1 MMSTYSYILC
11 TSEIVS
17 LASVTRATS
26 PFSYTY
32 SKLRLG
38 GQAHQL
44 VNMNI
49 PKKKK
54 LTTFCFWS
62 ALKTPKV
69 KVSLTNS
76 TRAHK
81 ICSRAVT
88 CHVFQIIFSEVSLG
102 MLQPSFADGVQTKT
116 HSKQKQG
123 RLKTGPRLP
132 VASFDISQALPFKTA
147 PG

>member
-1 MMSTYSYILC
+1 MIKAVTLYITLNIVIVENMQEKKRIEMVCYDVQLSTYSYILC

-49 PKKKK
+49 PKKN
-54 LTTFCFWS
+54 WPPS
-62 ALKTPKV
+62 AL
-69 KVSLTNS
+69 
-76 TRAHK
+76 
-81 ICSRAVT
+81 
-88 CHVFQIIFSEVSLG
+88 G
-102 MLQPSFADGVQTKT
+102 QP
-116 HSKQKQG
+116 
-123 RLKTGPRLP
+123 
-132 VASFDISQALPFKTA
+132 
-147 PG
+147 